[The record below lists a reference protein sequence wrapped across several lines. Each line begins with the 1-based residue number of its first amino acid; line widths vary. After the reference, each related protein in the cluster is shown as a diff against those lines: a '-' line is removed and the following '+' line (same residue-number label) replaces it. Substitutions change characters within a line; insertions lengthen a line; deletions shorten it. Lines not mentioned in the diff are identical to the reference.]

1 MAHLFLQAFES
12 VETAT
17 VLHRNISRKREIE
30 MIRNEASV
38 TVTGWLNDVK
48 DFDWGRA
55 LKVSVDVR
63 KKNHQEEWETVDKT
77 IYDVTT
83 DDKSGMFDG
92 VKQVTV
98 TGRITGTNVFQK
110 RDGTSG
116 FSIKVRGESIVV
128 AQDHKVGEAAMNNV
142 WPTVNPN
149 KPISESAPF

>member
-1 MAHLFLQAFES
+1 
-12 VETAT
+12 
-17 VLHRNISRKREIE
+17 

-63 KKNHQEEWETVDKT
+63 KKNHQDEWETVDKT

-83 DDKSGMFDG
+83 DDKSGNFDG

-98 TGRITGTNVFQK
+98 TGRISGTNVFQK

-116 FSIKVRGESIVV
+116 FSIKVRGESIVP
-128 AQDHKVGEAAMNNV
+128 ATDGKVGSAAIMNE
-142 WPTVNPN
+142 WPTAKIGQGTPMN
-149 KPISESAPF
+149 ESAPF